1 VTHDLPVTHSD
12 DNGPKR
18 RWRSLDLAGKAGVV
32 SAWLAALSAVIAVL
46 AWVLPRTNSDA
57 SDKADA
63 SQGQSAPTVGD
74 PVQHGSATTAPT
86 APTAAGQ
93 SPAATVTYLDGI
105 VPKAAG
111 GNIVPLPRNLRDRA
125 GFASHPLVI
134 HCPTNE
140 TGDETSNVTF
150 TLNGRYVRVDATVWP
165 YYPDDADQQSVTH
178 VLADVGIREIDAEMT
193 TQQAGVQQRATPGSP
208 APLTA
213 VVERAQE
220 LTLKV
225 ACDDPRGLVVLT
237 DARLTAAD

>member
-1 VTHDLPVTHSD
+1 M
-12 DNGPKR
+12 
-18 RWRSLDLAGKAGVV
+18 V
-32 SAWLAALSAVIAVL
+32 SAWLAAVSAVIAVL
-46 AWVLPRTNSDA
+46 AWALPRTNSDA
-57 SDKADA
+57 SDKADQ
-63 SQGQSAPTVGD
+63 SQRQSAPGFSD
-74 PVQHGSATTAPT
+74 PARHGSTPP
-86 APTAAGQ
+86 APTAAGK

-105 VPKAAG
+105 VPQAAG
-111 GNIVPLPRNLRDRA
+111 GNIVPLPRNLRDRV

-140 TGDETSNVTF
+140 TGDESSNVTF
-150 TLNGRYVRVDATVWP
+150 TLNGRYVRLDATVRP

-193 TQQAGVQQRATPGSP
+193 TRQAGAQQRATPNSP
-208 APLTA
+208 APLAA
-213 VVERAQE
+213 VVEHAQE

>member
-1 VTHDLPVTHSD
+1 M
-12 DNGPKR
+12 
-18 RWRSLDLAGKAGVV
+18 V
-32 SAWLAALSAVIAVL
+32 SAWLTALSAVIAVL

-63 SQGQSAPTVGD
+63 SQRQSVPTAGD
-74 PVQHGSATTAPT
+74 PVRHSSATTAPT
-86 APTAAGQ
+86 TVGQ

-105 VPKAAG
+105 VPQAAG

-140 TGDETSNVTF
+140 TGDATSNVTF
-150 TLNGRYVRVDATVWP
+150 TLNGRYVRVDATVRP

-193 TQQAGVQQRATPGSP
+193 TQQAGAQQRATPGSP

-213 VVERAQE
+213 VVEHAQE